1 MFQYLVSLI
10 ISFQWIFQP
19 EEASSEEHKKALS
32 GSNAEENVFKKI
44 KDTFENQKVQD
55 TVVITGWKVKGLDRR
70 VIGESDFL
78 IVSLPLEAIIHIE
91 VKRSQKGSQKVETR
105 KKNNDPTIKAAE
117 QLERT
122 KLHLLENL
130 PFPTG
135 ENWTYVKFLYFEI
148 PVEEEMSKLCSSCK
162 PHILN
167 KGTDIVHWW
176 SQITTTLAKE
186 QRHTESAKSVQT
198 YFKMV
203 KYLLHQM
210 FIQEDVISSG

>member
-1 MFQYLVSLI
+1 MQCILQDYFCISQKVHLSIELNSKVYMHLKLLYWLFQYLVSII
-10 ISFQWIFQP
+10 ISFQWVFQP

-32 GSNAEENVFKKI
+32 GANAEDNVFKNMKV
-44 KDTFENQKVQD
+44 TFENQKVQD

-122 KLHLLENL
+122 N
-130 PFPTG
+130 
-135 ENWTYVKFLYFEI
+135 
-148 PVEEEMSKLCSSCK
+148 
-162 PHILN
+162 
-167 KGTDIVHWW
+167 
-176 SQITTTLAKE
+176 
-186 QRHTESAKSVQT
+186 
-198 YFKMV
+198 
-203 KYLLHQM
+203 QM
-210 FIQEDVISSG
+210 INEL